1 MCESDECINTQWRET
16 RRGALSY
23 ISAQGVCEIARP
35 VRRVKFNIGLTYE
48 TTPEQIKAIVFE
60 IQEMINKHKD
70 TNQEGKVRFQ
80 EFGSSSLDILIVYFV
95 QSPKWETLINVKE
108 DINYKIM
115 EIVKRNKSDFAFPST
130 TVYLNK

>member
-1 MCESDECINTQWRET
+1 
-16 RRGALSY
+16 
-23 ISAQGVCEIARP
+23 
-35 VRRVKFNIGLTYE
+35 
-48 TTPEQIKAIVFE
+48 
-60 IQEMINKHKD
+60 MINKHKD

-130 TVYLNK
+130 TVY